1 MIARILGG
9 VCVGLAALAAVQTFN
24 LARSDHE
31 LKAART
37 LLATEKASTARLQST
52 IMQIKATRQT
62 EREQCAADF
71 AGEVMRANAE
81 RAKAVAATRARASI
95 TGICPTIA
103 KTKAERNAAL
113 RANSGE

>member
-9 VCVGLAALAAVQTFN
+9 LCLALVLAVTVQTVNLKRVERSLAASEAIGETM
-24 LARSDHE
+24 RRD
-31 LKAART
+31 
-37 LLATEKASTARLQST
+37 LLQVVDV
-52 IMQIKATRQT
+52 RQA
-62 EREQCAADF
+62 EREECASDF
-71 AGEVMRANAE
+71 AGEVE
-81 RAKAVAATRARASI
+81 RNKIEIAKSVAASQARASI